1 MDFDEQT
8 SRRRF
13 LRQLGIGLAVGIG
26 AAALPSRAS
35 AGAGQCC
42 ASVAQCGSCNPGQK
56 NYWCDCID
64 HFYCTGCIPQHSEAC
79 FSAQC

>member
-1 MDFDEQT
+1 MNFEEQS

-13 LRQLGIGLAVGIG
+13 LRQIGTALAVGVG
-26 AAALPSRAS
+26 AAILPSRAR

-42 ASVAQCGSCNPGQK
+42 ASTTQCPQCSPPQK

-64 HFYCTGCIPQHSEAC
+64 HFYCTGCRSDAGTC
-79 FSAQC
+79 FSAIC